1 MVLYQEFNLGLF
13 IILNINAEDC
23 MMEVIVDQA
32 LMEHLDI
39 LKLKREIG
47 LQIGSLW
54 IRMK

>member
-1 MVLYQEFNLGLF
+1 
-13 IILNINAEDC
+13 